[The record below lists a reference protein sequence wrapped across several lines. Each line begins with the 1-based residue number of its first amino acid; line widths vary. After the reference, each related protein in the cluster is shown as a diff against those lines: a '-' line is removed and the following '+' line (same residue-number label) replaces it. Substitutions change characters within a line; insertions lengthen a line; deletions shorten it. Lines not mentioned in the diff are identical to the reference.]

1 MENEM
6 ISNENELTEREKE
19 LLKLKEIVRK
29 NPSIKTER
37 YFFGQYLN
45 AAVRIIG
52 SVIASIFCYMSYTD
66 AITSANMINSGPVN
80 ITPTFFLGVATLGLG
95 IAGVKKIENTKK
107 MKKAA
112 LEVQKDEINE
122 IESQIKQE
130 VENVKTIVN
139 GSLSKELQK
148 SYGEAID
155 KIVAKARKEVD
166 EAYPIAKD
174 EDEITAKD
182 MEFKKMIVKKDRIK
196 KALNAVIKLFNTKDE
211 ALDDKI
217 EASSDK
223 TKEEIVTTQT
233 KSYEE
238 FKKKYNETFNPK
250 VETEEEKL
258 KRLEE
263 EEKERKEKEEKELK
277 EKKKAMHDQFL
288 TDTRNSIKLSLIKDM
303 FNVKEEMTQI
313 DTTSLEDFEI
323 NQDACE
329 EVADIAYKYY
339 KDYKNNS
346 R

>member
-52 SVIASIFCYMSYTD
+52 SVIAGIFCSMSYTD
-66 AITSANMINSGPVN
+66 AIASANMINSGPVN
-80 ITPTFFLGVATLGLG
+80 IAPTFFLGVATLGLG

-107 MKKAA
+107 MKNAA

-122 IESQIKQE
+122 IESQIQHE
-130 VENVKTIVN
+130 VEKVKTIVN

-182 MEFKKMIVKKDRIK
+182 MEIKKMIVKKERIK
-196 KALNAVIKLFNTKDE
+196 KALNAVIKLFNTEDE
-211 ALDDKI
+211 AQDDKI
-217 EASSDK
+217 AASSDK
-223 TKEEIVTTQT
+223 TKEEI
-233 KSYEE
+233 
-238 FKKKYNETFNPK
+238 
-250 VETEEEKL
+250 
-258 KRLEE
+258 
-263 EEKERKEKEEKELK
+263 
-277 EKKKAMHDQFL
+277 
-288 TDTRNSIKLSLIKDM
+288 KLSLINDM
-303 FNVKEEMTQI
+303 LNVKEEMSQI

-323 NQDACE
+323 NQDTCE
-329 EVADIAYKYY
+329 EVADIAYQYY